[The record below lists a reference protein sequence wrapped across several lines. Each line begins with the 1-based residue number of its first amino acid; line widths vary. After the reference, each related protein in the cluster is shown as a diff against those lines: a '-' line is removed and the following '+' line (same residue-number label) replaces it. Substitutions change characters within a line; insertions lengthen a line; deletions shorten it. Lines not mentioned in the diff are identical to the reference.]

1 MNLESSQGIT
11 EGEVKPVSAQVAA
24 LQRNTQKAR
33 RRAKAWRKKN
43 RAKMLKILADARAKY
58 SAQRAKKRARVP
70 GVPATRKVATTQS
83 AGTSTLTV
91 SNETKR
97 LFDAF
102 KNGAASVDFALRTL
116 LDTVKGKKLVAK
128 PVAVEY
134 SVE

>member
-1 MNLESSQGIT
+1 MNLESSQGTT
-11 EGEVKPVSAQVAA
+11 EGEVKPISA

-33 RRAKAWRKKN
+33 RGAKAWRKKN

-58 SAQRAKKRARVP
+58 SAQQAKKRARVS

-83 AGTSTLTV
+83 AGTSTLTI
-91 SNETKR
+91 SNETKK
-97 LFDAF
+97 LFDTFRNNAS
-102 KNGAASVDFALRTL
+102 SVDFALRAL
-116 LDTVKGKKLVAK
+116 LSTVKGKKLIVK

>member
-1 MNLESSQGIT
+1 MNLESSQGTT
-11 EGEVKPVSAQVAA
+11 EGEVKPISAQVAA

-58 SAQRAKKRARVP
+58 SAQQAKMRAHVS

-83 AGTSTLTV
+83 AGTSTLTI
-91 SNETKR
+91 SNETKK
-97 LFDAF
+97 LFDTFRNNAS
-102 KNGAASVDFALRTL
+102 SVDFALRAL
-116 LDTVKGKKLVAK
+116 LSTVKGKKLIVK